1 TDGTHTVQF
10 WSTDT
15 DGNVEAANSITLK
28 VDLNA
33 PVTTLQITPAEQ
45 GGWYASP
52 TVTLTATDGSGS
64 GVASTSYSLDGGPFQ
79 TYTGPI
85 SGFSTGNHF
94 IQYRSTDVAGEVEAT
109 KPVPFQAPPNPP
121 TPQNPPP
128 PARAAHKLRPPP
140 NTTSH

>member
-94 IQYRSTDVAGEVEAT
+94 IQYRSTDVAGDSEWTA
-109 KPVPFQAPPNPP
+109 QLAPSGH
-121 TPQNPPP
+121 PPP
-128 PARAAHKLRPPP
+128 PPP
-140 NTTSH
+140 H